1 MFRVLCYF
9 CYLLCN
15 ARVID
20 DDKQTKKKEKK
31 KKKRKEKT
39 ARDLSLLSSLL

>member
-1 MFRVLCYF
+1 MY
-9 CYLLCN
+9 Y

-20 DDKQTKKKEKK
+20 TKQTKKKEKK

>member
-1 MFRVLCYF
+1 M
-9 CYLLCN
+9 LLLLPFMYY

-20 DDKQTKKKEKK
+20 TKQTKKKEKK

-39 ARDLSLLSSLL
+39 ARDLSLLFSSLFS